1 MTEVSLK
8 LEPKTLELFL
18 YIAGEAEHWDWT
30 PPIEG
35 LMPFSNED
43 KGRFM
48 HLKKFDFSWCTGD
61 SDNHQI
67 NFTDAGVAFAA
78 EHGIV
83 IGYVR
88 HGPRAPRP
96 R

>member
-48 HLKKFDFSWCTGD
+48 HLKKCDLLWVFKADF
-61 SDNHQI
+61 DNHQI

-83 IGYVR
+83 IG
-88 HGPRAPRP
+88 
-96 R
+96 

>member
-1 MTEVSLK
+1 MDEVAIK

-18 YIAGEAEHWDWT
+18 YIAGEAQHWDWM

-48 HLKKFDFSWCTGD
+48 QLKKHNLLWVFASDV
-61 SDNHQI
+61 DNHQI
-67 NFTDAGVAFAA
+67 NFTDAGVELAKQ
-78 EHGIV
+78 HGIE
-83 IGYVR
+83 IQ
-88 HGPRAPRP
+88 
-96 R
+96 